1 MSCQVKQRKYKSNN
15 NHEYLDIDITINFP
29 FCTEAMGV
37 EFYLRKSLMHGFGS
51 IEFIIEAHFKVDCFG
66 SLILAFSIPAC
77 QLCDSSVQNA
87 LKMIFSINCP
97 KSKHVGNDEHVL

>member
-37 EFYLRKSLMHGFGS
+37 EFYPRKSLMHGFGS

-77 QLCDSSVQNA
+77 QLFDS
-87 LKMIFSINCP
+87 
-97 KSKHVGNDEHVL
+97 VLCKLH